1 MSLQPEDERGTGSC
15 KSSRQVIILPSPSRR
30 IPLNHKKIK
39 DIRVLKSIVAR
50 LKARRKKVVFTNGC
64 FDLLHVGHIR
74 YLRKAKKLGDILVV
88 GLNTDRSVKEI
99 KGQKRPIVSQ
109 KDRAEVLA
117 ALESVDY
124 VVLFDEPHP
133 FSLIGEVKP
142 SILVKGADWPRD
154 KIIGRDAVEKSGGR
168 VVRIPLVPRASSTG
182 IIEKIV
188 EVYCPK

>member
-1 MSLQPEDERGTGSC
+1 LD
-15 KSSRQVIILPSPSRR
+15 
-30 IPLNHKKIK
+30 HKKIK
-39 DIRVLKSIVAR
+39 DIRALKFIVAR

-124 VVLFDEPHP
+124 VVLFDEPDP
-133 FSLIGEVKP
+133 FSLIGKVKP
-142 SILVKGADWPRD
+142 TILVKGADWPRD
-154 KIIGRDAVEKSGGR
+154 EIIGREAVEKSGGR
-168 VVRIPLVPRASSTG
+168 VVRIPLVPGASSTG

-188 EVYCPK
+188 EVYCPKGKATGHQGRP